1 MRRDDAAIE
10 RITLHCLGDAVHGGD
25 RLVGPGAGGAFGR
38 EHDGVGPFID
48 GGGNVRDFGTRRHRL
63 DDHRLKH
70 LCRDDHRLADA
81 AGGTRDLLLLCRHG
95 FERQFDAQ
103 VTARDHQAV
112 GNLED
117 LVEHGQGRRLLDLG
131 HDAGAAG
138 NQLSRFGHVVGA
150 LHEGQRDPVN
160 ADGSCGLEVGTVL
173 FGQGRNGDHGVGQV
187 HALPIRQHA
196 AEDHL
201 GRELRW
207 FRLHDLNAQTAVVQ
221 EQVVAHL
228 SGGEDLGV
236 RQVHAR
242 GVARSLV
249 GVEDEDVVRLDLHF
263 LGGEGA
269 DADLRALQ
277 VGEDADGALESGL
290 DGADV
295 LVELTQQVMLG
306 VAHVDAEHIDPGAE
320 ELFQHLGR

>member
-1 MRRDDAAIE
+1 M
-10 RITLHCLGDAVHGGD
+10 
-25 RLVGPGAGGAFGR
+25 
-38 EHDGVGPFID
+38 
-48 GGGNVRDFGTRRHRL
+48 
-63 DDHRLKH
+63 
-70 LCRDDHRLADA
+70 
-81 AGGTRDLLLLCRHG
+81 
-95 FERQFDAQ
+95 
-103 VTARDHQAV
+103 
-112 GNLED
+112 
-117 LVEHGQGRRLLDLG
+117 
-131 HDAGAAG
+131 
-138 NQLSRFGHVVGA
+138 
-150 LHEGQRDPVN
+150 
-160 ADGSCGLEVGTVL
+160 
-173 FGQGRNGDHGVGQV
+173 
-187 HALPIRQHA
+187 
-196 AEDHL
+196 
-201 GRELRW
+201 
-207 FRLHDLNAQTAVVQ
+207 
-221 EQVVAHL
+221 
-228 SGGEDLGV
+228 